1 MADKVTTFTHGTTL
15 EVFENKG
22 HKEHRVCCYGGG
34 MWRYA
39 RDEYEARDFIRMF
52 EDLSKY
58 HCA

>member
-1 MADKVTTFTHGTTL
+1 MTTFTHGTTL

-22 HKEHRVCCYGGG
+22 HKEHLVCCYGGG
-34 MWRYA
+34 MCRYA